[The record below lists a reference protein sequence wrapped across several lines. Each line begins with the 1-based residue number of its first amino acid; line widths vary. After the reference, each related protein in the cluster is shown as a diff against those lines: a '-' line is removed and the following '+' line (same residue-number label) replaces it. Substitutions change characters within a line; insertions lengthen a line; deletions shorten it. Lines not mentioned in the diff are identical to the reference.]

1 MIVVF
6 LQIDYDPELT
16 KAIEFVF
23 GRVFVCSNLDVANA
37 LAFNTSDRSV
47 NKMCVT
53 IQGDKVNPGGELSG
67 GQKINLP

>member
-1 MIVVF
+1 M
-6 LQIDYDPELT
+6 
-16 KAIEFVF
+16 F